1 MRDINTDYVN
11 NYSTTYADK
20 YNDKYNATDVSQHVL
35 ENYDNYHVYVSLH
48 VLCSI
53 SLCLSLSLPLS
64 FGLSLSVYAL
74 SVSTLRALRIL
85 KKLKHVKF

>member
-20 YNDKYNATDVSQHVL
+20 YNGNYSTTDVSQHVL
-35 ENYDNYHVYVSLH
+35 ETYDNYHVYVSLH

-53 SLCLSLSLPLS
+53 SLCLSLSSSVFRFVPLR
-64 FGLSLSVYAL
+64 LCSLC
-74 SVSTLRALRIL
+74 STIVVNIIGIV
-85 KKLKHVKF
+85 H

>member
-20 YNDKYNATDVSQHVL
+20 YNDNYSTTDVSQHVL
-35 ENYDNYHVYVSLH
+35 ENYDNYHVYVSLR

-53 SLCLSLSLPLS
+53 SLCLSLSLFLCLS
-64 FGLSLSVYAL
+64 VCPSPSMLSL
-74 SVSTLRALRIL
+74 
-85 KKLKHVKF
+85 